1 MGEKKMTDNDRKF
14 NDVMAKLETIAPGAD
29 DAPKPASHALAQIK
43 RQLEP
48 QQQSKWRLPTMF
60 NRRYLWATLS
70 LLVLLVIVVSIPGVR
85 AAASDFLG
93 LFRVQK
99 FAPISISA
107 EQIALLAEI
116 AESGLYPGDIEMF
129 DEPGPAVPVESA
141 DAAGEV
147 AGWKARSPNAREL
160 ADQVFVIEGGAGR
173 LTIDVEN
180 TRALVKAAGADPGL
194 IPDSLEGAEVN
205 VTVYTAVSQSW
216 QDGIMLNQSPSPL
229 IEYPEEVDTVALGEA
244 LLQALGMDSRQ
255 ARRLARSIDWTSTLL
270 LPIPEGMA
278 TFNEVSVDGVDG
290 LAFGS
295 MDGSLSALLWQNDGM
310 VYVLSGGQVD
320 DLVAVANSMQ

>member
-1 MGEKKMTDNDRKF
+1 MTENDREFMDIMGE
-14 NDVMAKLETIAPGAD
+14 LEAVSPGAD
-29 DAPKPASHALAQIK
+29 DAPKPASHALAQLK

-60 NRRYLWATLS
+60 NRRYIWATLS
-70 LLVLLVIVVSIPGVR
+70 LLILLVIVVSFPGVR

-116 AESGLYPGDIEMF
+116 AESGLYPGEIEMF
-129 DEPGPAVPVESA
+129 DEPGPAVSVEST
-141 DAAGEV
+141 DAAEAV
-147 AGWKARSPNAREL
+147 AGWKARSPNARDL
-160 ADQVFVIEGGAGR
+160 PDQIFVIEGGAGR

-180 TRALVKAAGADPGL
+180 TRALVEAAGADPGL
-194 IPDSLEGAEVN
+194 IPDSLEGAVVD
-205 VTVYTAVSQSW
+205 VTVFTAVSQSW

-229 IEYPEEVDTVALGEA
+229 IEYPEEVDAAALGEA

-278 TFNEVSVDGVDG
+278 TFNEVTVDGVDG

-295 MDGSLSALLWQNDGM
+295 MDGSQSAVLWQKDGM

-320 DLVAVANSMQ
+320 DLVAIANSMR

>member
-1 MGEKKMTDNDRKF
+1 MTENDREF
-14 NDVMAKLETIAPGAD
+14 IDIMDELEAVSPGAD
-29 DAPKPASHALAQIK
+29 DAPKPASHALAQLK

-60 NRRYLWATLS
+60 NRRYIWATLS
-70 LLVLLVIVVSIPGVR
+70 LLILLVIVVSIPGVR

-116 AESGLYPGDIEMF
+116 AESGLYPGEIEMF
-129 DEPGPAVPVESA
+129 DEPGPAVPVEST
-141 DAAGEV
+141 DAAEAV
-147 AGWKARSPNAREL
+147 AGWKARSPNARDL
-160 ADQVFVIEGGAGR
+160 ADQIYVIEGGAGR

-180 TRALVKAAGADPGL
+180 TRALVETAGADPGL
-194 IPDSLEGAEVN
+194 IPDSLEGAVVD
-205 VTVYTAVSQSW
+205 VTVFTAVSQSW

-229 IEYPEEVDTVALGEA
+229 IEYPEEVDTAALGEA

-295 MDGSLSALLWQNDGM
+295 MDGSQSAILWQKDGM

-320 DLVAVANSMQ
+320 DLAAVANSMR

>member
-1 MGEKKMTDNDRKF
+1 MTENDRDF
-14 NDVMAKLETIAPGAD
+14 EDVMVELETIAPGPN

-48 QQQSKWRLPTMF
+48 QNQSKWRLPTMF
-60 NRRYLWATLS
+60 NRRYIWATLS
-70 LLVLLVIVVSIPGVR
+70 VLILLVIVVSIPGVR

-116 AESGLYPGDIEMF
+116 AESGLYPGEIEMF
-129 DEPGPAVPVESA
+129 DEPGPALPVESA
-141 DAAGEV
+141 GAAGEA
-147 AGWKARSPNAREL
+147 AGWEARSPNSREE

-180 TRALVKAAGADPGL
+180 TRHLVEAAGADPGL
-194 IPDSLEGAEVN
+194 IPDSLDGATVD
-205 VTVYTAVSQSW
+205 VTVYPAVSQSW
-216 QDGIMLNQSPSPL
+216 QDGIMLNQSPSPS
-229 IEYPEEVDTVALGEA
+229 IEYPEEVDTAALGEA

-278 TFNEVSVDGVDG
+278 TFSEVSVDGVDG
-290 LAFGS
+290 LALGS
-295 MDGSLSALLWQNDGM
+295 MDGSHSALLWQKDGM

-320 DLVAVANSMQ
+320 ALIAVANSLR

>member
-1 MGEKKMTDNDRKF
+1 MTENEREFIDIMDE
-14 NDVMAKLETIAPGAD
+14 LEALSPGAD
-29 DAPKPASHALAQIK
+29 DAPKPASHALAQLK
-43 RQLEP
+43 SQLEP
-48 QQQSKWRLPTMF
+48 QQQSKWRLPNMF
-60 NRRYLWATLS
+60 SRRYIWATLS
-70 LLVLLVIVVSIPGVR
+70 VLILLVIVVSIPGVR

-116 AESGLYPGDIEMF
+116 AESGLYPGEIEMF
-129 DEPGPAVPVESA
+129 DEPGPAVPVNST
-141 DAAGEV
+141 DAAEAV
-147 AGWKARSPNAREL
+147 AGWKARSPNARDVP
-160 ADQVFVIEGGAGR
+160 DQIFVIEGGAGR

-180 TRALVKAAGADPGL
+180 TRALVEAAGADPDL
-194 IPDSLEGAEVN
+194 IPDSLEGAVVD
-205 VTVYTAVSQSW
+205 VTVFTAVSQSW

-229 IEYPEEVDTVALGEA
+229 IEYPEEVDTAALGEA

-278 TFNEVSVDGVDG
+278 TFNEVTVDGVNG

-295 MDGSLSALLWQNDGM
+295 IDGSQSAVLWQKDGM

-320 DLVAVANSMQ
+320 DLAAVANSMR

>member
-1 MGEKKMTDNDRKF
+1 MTENDREF
-14 NDVMAKLETIAPGAD
+14 IDIMDELEAVSPGAD
-29 DAPKPASHALAQIK
+29 DAPTPASHDLAQLK

-60 NRRYLWATLS
+60 NRRYIWATLS
-70 LLVLLVIVVSIPGVR
+70 LLILLVIVVSIPGVR
-85 AAASDFLG
+85 AVASDFLG

-116 AESGLYPGDIEMF
+116 AESGLYPGEIEMF
-129 DEPGPAVPVESA
+129 DEPGPAVPVEST
-141 DAAGEV
+141 DAAEVV
-147 AGWKARSPNAREL
+147 AGWKARSPNARDL
-160 ADQVFVIEGGAGR
+160 ADQIFVIEGGAGR

-180 TRALVKAAGADPGL
+180 TRALVEAAGADPGL
-194 IPDSLEGAEVN
+194 IPDSLEGAVVD
-205 VTVYTAVSQSW
+205 VTVFTAVSQSW

-229 IEYPEEVDTVALGEA
+229 IEYPEEVDTAALGEA

-278 TFNEVSVDGVDG
+278 TFNEVTVDGVDG

-295 MDGSLSALLWQNDGM
+295 MDGSQSAILWQKDGM

-320 DLVAVANSMQ
+320 DLAAIANSMR